1 MSASAQEILG
11 QDEIDALIHGV
22 GSGDIPTE
30 APPAPGEAREYDF
43 GKNTRI
49 VRGRMPTLEMINER
63 FGRLLRTSIYSL
75 LRRAPVISVG
85 SVEIIKFA
93 DYVRTLHLP
102 TSLNLV
108 RFSPLRGTGL
118 VILDPKLVFSLVDLF
133 FGGKGRHAKIEGRE
147 FTPIETQIIDS
158 LLRSAF
164 ANIHE
169 AWAHVADLTIE
180 KIGSEMNPHFA
191 NIVSPSEIVV
201 VTRFGVELDGS
212 GGDFHIAMPYSMI
225 EPLRE
230 VLDSGMQS
238 DRMEQD
244 DRWSQTLKHEVGDAP
259 IEIRALLGHTTLTL
273 EDLMNMKPGDVLST
287 DFAGTLTLIAE
298 DIPMFRGTYG
308 NSHGQQA
315 VKVENLIRRT
325 RPGSGSDGLAL
336 KRAGLTV
343 PTEYTSKSTAKTTL
357 GAS

>member
-1 MSASAQEILG
+1 MTSAAQEILG

-30 APPAPGEAREYDF
+30 AAPERDEARGYDF

-63 FGRLLRTSIYSL
+63 FGRLLRTSIYNL
-75 LRRAPVISVG
+75 LRRAPAISVG
-85 SVEIIKFA
+85 SVQILKFGE
-93 DYVRTLHLP
+93 YVRTLHLP

-108 RFSPLRGTGL
+108 RFVPLRGTGL
-118 VILDPKLVFSLVDLF
+118 VILDPKLVFALVDLF

-147 FTPIETQIIDS
+147 FTAIENQIIDS
-158 LLRSAF
+158 LLSHAF
-164 ANIHE
+164 ADIRS
-169 AWAHVADLTIE
+169 AWAHVADLQIE

-201 VTRFGVELDGS
+201 VTRFTVELDGC
-212 GGDFHIAMPYSMI
+212 GGDFHITLPYSMI

-238 DRMEQD
+238 DRVEQD

-259 IEIRALLGHTTLTL
+259 VEVRALLGHTTLEL
-273 EDLMNMKPGDVLST
+273 ADLMNMKAGDVLAT
-287 DFAGTLTLIAE
+287 DFTGTLTLIAE
-298 DIPMFRGTYG
+298 DVPMFRGAYG
-308 NSHGQQA
+308 LSHGQQA
-315 VKVENLIRRT
+315 VQIEDLIRRI
-325 RPGSGSDGLAL
+325 RPASASQ
-336 KRAGLTV
+336 
-343 PTEYTSKSTAKTTL
+343 PTA
-357 GAS
+357 A

>member
-1 MSASAQEILG
+1 MTSAAQEILG

-30 APPAPGEAREYDF
+30 APPERDEARGYDF

-63 FGRLLRTSIYSL
+63 FGRLLRTSIDNL
-75 LRRAPVISVG
+75 LRRAPAISVG
-85 SVEIIKFA
+85 SVQILKFGE
-93 DYVRTLHLP
+93 YVRTLHLP

-108 RFSPLRGTGL
+108 RFAPLRGTGL
-118 VILDPKLVFSLVDLF
+118 VILDPKLVFALVDLF

-147 FTPIETQIIDS
+147 FTAIENQIIDS
-158 LLRSAF
+158 LLSHAF
-164 ANIHE
+164 ADIRS
-169 AWAHVADLTIE
+169 AWAHVAELHIE

-201 VTRFGVELDGS
+201 VTRFTVELDGC
-212 GGDFHIAMPYSMI
+212 GGDFHITLPYSMI

-238 DRMEQD
+238 DRVEQD

-259 IEIRALLGHTTLTL
+259 VEVRALLGHTTLKL
-273 EDLMNMKPGDVLST
+273 SDLMNMKAGDVLST
-287 DFAGTLTLIAE
+287 DFTGTLTLLAE
-298 DIPMFRGTYG
+298 DIPMFRGAYG
-308 NSHGQQA
+308 LSHGQQA
-315 VKVENLIRRT
+315 VQIEDLIRRI
-325 RPGSGSDGLAL
+325 RPASASQ
-336 KRAGLTV
+336 
-343 PTEYTSKSTAKTTL
+343 PTA
-357 GAS
+357 A

>member
-1 MSASAQEILG
+1 MSTAQEILG

-22 GSGDIPTE
+22 GSGNIPTE
-30 APPAPGEAREYDF
+30 APPARDEARQYDF
-43 GKNTRI
+43 SHNTRI

-63 FGRLLRTSIYSL
+63 FGRLLRTSIYNL

-85 SVEIIKFA
+85 SVQIVKFA
-93 DYVRTLHLP
+93 EYVRTLHLP

-108 RFSPLRGTGL
+108 KFSPLRGTGL
-118 VILDPKLVFSLVDLF
+118 VILDPKLVFALVDLF

-147 FTPIETQIIDS
+147 FTAIENQIIDS
-158 LLRSAF
+158 LLNSAF

-169 AWAHVADLTIE
+169 AWAHIADLTVE

-191 NIVSPSEIVV
+191 NIVSPTEIVV
-201 VTRFGVELDGS
+201 VTRFGVELDGA
-212 GGDFHIAMPYSMI
+212 GGDFHITMPYSMI

-238 DRMEQD
+238 DRVEQD

-259 IEIRALLGHTTLTL
+259 IEVRALLGHTTLKL
-273 EDLMNMKPGDVLST
+273 SELMNIKAGDVLST

-308 NSHGQQA
+308 LSHGQQA
-315 VKVENLIRRT
+315 VKIEDLIRRM
-325 RPGSGSDGLAL
+325 RPGGSDVLAA
-336 KRAGLTV
+336 KRQATAI
-343 PTEYTSKSTAKTTL
+343 PTAHSPTPTTTL

>member
-1 MSASAQEILG
+1 MGSAAQEILG

-30 APPAPGEAREYDF
+30 APPERDEARGYDF

-63 FGRLLRTSIYSL
+63 FGRLLRTSIYNL

-85 SVEIIKFA
+85 SVQIVKFGE
-93 DYVRTLHLP
+93 YVRTLHLP

-108 RFSPLRGTGL
+108 RFAPLRGTGL
-118 VILDPKLVFSLVDLF
+118 VILDPKLVFALVDLF

-147 FTPIETQIIDS
+147 FTAIENQIIDS
-158 LLRSAF
+158 LLSHAF
-164 ANIHE
+164 ANIRE
-169 AWAHVADLTIE
+169 AWAHVADLRID

-201 VTRFGVELDGS
+201 VTRFTVELDGS
-212 GGDFHIAMPYSMI
+212 GGDFHITLPYSMI

-238 DRMEQD
+238 DRVEQD

-259 IEIRALLGHTTLTL
+259 VEVRALLGHTTLKL
-273 EDLMNMKPGDVLST
+273 SDLMRMKAGDVLST
-287 DFAGTLTLIAE
+287 DFSGTLTLIAE
-298 DIPMFRGTYG
+298 DIPMFRGAYG
-308 NSHGQQA
+308 LAHGQQA
-315 VKVENLIRRT
+315 VKIEDLIRRI
-325 RPGSGSDGLAL
+325 RP
-336 KRAGLTV
+336 
-343 PTEYTSKSTAKTTL
+343 TAASQLPAPK
-357 GAS
+357 GAAS